1 MKKIT
6 QKELDKKVELH
17 QEWVKDI
24 NKGKRL
30 VLNGYDLSNLSLV
43 DLNLKYV
50 VLNGSDL
57 SYVNFFN
64 SNLRYAELSNTNL
77 FSADLRYTNLGVA
90 YLHNSDLRYADLEDA
105 NLVESK
111 LMDSNLSYADL
122 RHANLLSANLS
133 NCKLDNTKLSQANTN
148 QVYGIDMYS
157 IDNIGTFHGKVT
169 YIPSIDTVYAG
180 CWTGTLEQFLEKGLE
195 MNGVKKDNKKEIDNI
210 KLAYQFF
217 KNNSK

>member
-1 MKKIT
+1 MEKIT

-17 QEWVKDI
+17 QEWVKDT
-24 NKGKRL
+24 NKGKKL
-30 VLNGYDLSNLSLV
+30 VLNDYDLSNLSLINV
-43 DLNLKYV
+43 NLKYV
-50 VLNGSDL
+50 DLSGSDL

-64 SNLRYAELSNTNL
+64 SNLRYADLGNTNL
-77 FSADLRYTNLGVA
+77 FSADLRYTNLGVT

-133 NCKLDNTKLSQANTN
+133 NCKLDNTKLSQANIN
-148 QVYGIDMYS
+148 QAYGLNMYS

-169 YIPSIDTVYAG
+169 YVPSIDTVYAG

-195 MNGVKKDNKKEIDNI
+195 MNKDNKQETKNI

>member
-50 VLNGSDL
+50 DLSGSNL

-64 SNLRYAELSNTNL
+64 SNLRYADLGNTNL

-105 NLVESK
+105 ILIDSNMSG
-111 LMDSNLSYADL
+111 SNLSYADL
-122 RHANLLSANLS
+122 RCVNLLNANLR
-133 NCKLDNTKLSQANTN
+133 NCKLDNIQLSQANTN
-148 QVYGIDMYS
+148 QIQGVDVYS

-169 YIPSIDTVYAG
+169 YVPSTDTIFAG